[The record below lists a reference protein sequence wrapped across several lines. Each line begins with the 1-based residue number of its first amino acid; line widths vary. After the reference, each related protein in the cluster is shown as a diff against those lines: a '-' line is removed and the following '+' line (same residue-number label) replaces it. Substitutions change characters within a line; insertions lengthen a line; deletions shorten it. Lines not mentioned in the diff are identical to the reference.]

1 MNQHLPIL
9 IVIIPLFVAMAARL
23 SVRLSV
29 PFTRGLVL
37 AAALAVLACGA
48 GALAETLA
56 RGEPWPYHV
65 AGWPPPWGI
74 ELVIDP
80 LSGGMVVLVAF
91 FGLAALVYAGPYL
104 QGRTPREQGSF
115 YALFLL
121 ALAGLLGICVTGD
134 LFNLFVFLEISS
146 LAAYAL
152 IAFGGRRA
160 IVAALRYLIIGTAA
174 ACFYLL
180 GVGYLYAV
188 TGSLNMA
195 DLAVLLPPLMDSPA
209 VILAVVFIVAGLGVK
224 TALFPLHGWLPDA
237 YSYTPAPVLAFMAA
251 VMTKVSAYA
260 LYRILYFVTEAAGPV
275 SVTLEALGW
284 MAAAG
289 ILFGSV
295 MAIAQRDFW
304 RMLAYSSV
312 AQVGYIVLG
321 LALGNVLALY
331 GALLHV
337 VSHSLVKGGLFFIAG
352 GVSWETGVRRVPDF
366 VGMAKKMPLT
376 MAAFVVAAFSMI
388 GLPPTLGFFSKW
400 YLVLGCL
407 EARAWGFA
415 AVLVVSSLLTA
426 VYFFRVIENAYL
438 KGRPEAGAAGA
449 EQPVR
454 PRGRRFRLELP
465 AGMLLPILVL
475 SLGVAVLG
483 LFNEQIISNVI
494 HYALPWRLP

>member
-1 MNQHLPIL
+1 MTAHLPIL

-23 SVRLSV
+23 LVRLSV
-29 PFTRGLVL
+29 PFTRGFVL
-37 AAALAVLACGA
+37 AAALAVLASGA
-48 GALAETLA
+48 VALAETLV
-56 RGEPWPYHV
+56 RGEPWRYYV
-65 AGWPPPWGI
+65 SGWPPPWGI

-80 LSGGMVVLVAF
+80 LAGGLIVLVAF

-121 ALAGLLGICVTGD
+121 AKAGLLGMCATGD
-134 LFNLFVFLEISS
+134 LFNLYVFLEISS

-152 IAFGGRRA
+152 IAFGGRRS

-180 GVGYLYAV
+180 GVGYLYAM

-195 DLAVLLPPLMDSPA
+195 DLAVLLPPLMDSPV
-209 VILAVVFIVAGLGVK
+209 VILALVFIVAGLGIK
-224 TALFPLHGWLPDA
+224 MALFPLHGWLPDA

-275 SVTLEALGW
+275 SPTLQVLGW

-289 ILFGSV
+289 ILFGSI
-295 MAIAQRDFW
+295 MAIAQRDLW

-321 LALGNVLALY
+321 LAVGNVLALY

-337 VSHSLVKGGLFFIAG
+337 LSHALVKGGLFFIAG
-352 GVSWETGVRRVPDF
+352 GVSWETGVRRVSDF
-366 VGMAKKMPLT
+366 VGIAKKMPLT
-376 MAAFVVAAFSMI
+376 MGAFVAAALSMI

-407 EARAWGFA
+407 EAGAWVFV

-438 KGRPEAGAAGA
+438 KGLPQPGARAERPVPPGA
-449 EQPVR
+449 
-454 PRGRRFRLELP
+454 RRFRLELP
-465 AGMLLPILVL
+465 ASMLVPILVL
-475 SLGVAVLG
+475 GIGVVVLG

-494 HYALPWRLP
+494 QYALPWRLP